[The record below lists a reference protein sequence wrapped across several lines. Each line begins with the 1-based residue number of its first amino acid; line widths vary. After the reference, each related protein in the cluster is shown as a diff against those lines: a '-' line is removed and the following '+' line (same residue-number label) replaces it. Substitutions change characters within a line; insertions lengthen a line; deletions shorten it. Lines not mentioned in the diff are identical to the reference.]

1 MIRVTFRYSC
11 YTVSCPLAKG
21 WTAKTSVPLGEVQVK
36 GGGCEIRHRR
46 WWCFEWCLLYFPI
59 NPNHSK
65 EKRLPF
71 KVVDKCGANGVNC
84 AIFIV
89 LSCNISLVSR
99 FLFIFKKHPSSF
111 HVIHHPPESHQS
123 PTFLALETRGLR
135 ILIVALSSIILH
147 LVSALVIPLLAA
159 WWSFGGE
166 AKNPCGLGE
175 LDIADD
181 LELIPEGCH
190 KIGSDKW

>member
-1 MIRVTFRYSC
+1 MLVVFSNQSQPFKGKTASLQSSRQMWCKWSELCYFHSSVLEYKSC
-11 YTVSCPLAKG
+11 
-21 WTAKTSVPLGEVQVK
+21 VQV
-36 GGGCEIRHRR
+36 
-46 WWCFEWCLLYFPI
+46 
-59 NPNHSK
+59 
-65 EKRLPF
+65 
-71 KVVDKCGANGVNC
+71 
-84 AIFIV
+84 FIY
-89 LSCNISLVSR
+89 LQKTPKQFSC
-99 FLFIFKKHPSSF
+99 HPPSTR
-111 HVIHHPPESHQS
+111 VPPESHQS

-190 KIGSDKW
+190 KIGSDK